1 MLYTKNNKYLPCK
14 NNLFQGDTSE
24 LEDRQEQTREKVLE
38 CLMTVSQILRL
49 LCSKRSPVPAD
60 DIYLAHPNQCHNAYG
75 GPEDQEYI
83 STEDDVSLVDLGDDD
98 TRCLVA
104 SSQNQKDQENT
115 SLQYLTESSEGSD
128 DNEGL
133 TLNAYDCPT
142 VEGSAF
148 NREEESMH
156 RADLCE
162 ILEGKRLFEEDRK
175 LRRSFVTDLQ
185 ERARKKQLNSEKGDS
200 IQSHRASV
208 NYVSKLQ
215 SSQNGSNCS
224 NLEVPH
230 QNLEAQAPS
239 ENPTFTNVRTHE
251 NAQRISSHED
261 STAKEEDKLMR
272 VHQLPQGPALNNVKD
287 RNDLDMEPKC
297 ELPEDVSSRLPKTTL
312 VKEYRFTAFNES
324 DSSSILERGTYAK
337 NVETTRND
345 VCSSEQNAIKTNR
358 ETTPNQ
364 EVQGTIGVDQEDQ
377 EGQRQTKPTG
387 NKFISRKQHHEE
399 ESERNEVEIRE
410 NRGNTPEKQE
420 TPCVDYDDKATEKTL
435 GPLAGDVL
443 PHESMDK
450 DASATQKN
458 VVDLLRETGAVDGLN
473 LKVENGIHSVK
484 KREPTYPY
492 GQIHSKSRATI
503 SNRNKR
509 TTRPLCQGGDV
520 VADGES
526 HEDLNKNTIAVDGSA
541 LAKSHLKDSHAFLE
555 SGLEIIGNITNTPK
569 KDGTSCP
576 DYDEMTTE
584 RTFEPPI
591 EDVLPDGTTKEDTS
605 RSQNNLVDLLRE
617 TDAVDGPTLKEE
629 NETRSLKQKLRA
641 LEKIDPHEQIHFVS
655 QAILSNRHETS
666 FRSMRHGGDVVADG
680 ESREDSIY
688 NVDTVDGPVLTQN
701 LHKDFHAGERSKS
714 SVKHKRA
721 QTLGSEKESHTDREG
736 LCKSRYPLEH
746 KGNLSQFHS
755 GDGGARPKQRST
767 DNAKTPLPWPSIKYP
782 MSADSD
788 LERINLGLDPV
799 FLARHVKESNPLLPF
814 HNGGNYN
821 YASSDG
827 LWKEDHE
834 LKYFSPNAYHQAFYG
849 KDQKSHDKEEF
860 IPRDKADRY
869 DKVTPVYNALAP
881 LAPPNGK
888 QKESWHFPL
897 SESCKDTVL
906 RSQCFAEMTNESN
919 PTSLPKSFDAN
930 REKLFSECGSA
941 CAYNDM
947 DSMANDYSIGVGGD
961 ECGKSPPISKNDHS
975 RTENSL
981 SSNLRYLQEIM
992 TKTIRLVALN
1002 ATGAREND
1010 AANQTVEKTGIRE
1023 ETGDMGEA
1031 EVTQRLHETNTP
1043 GESTPLNETTVE
1055 AERQPMVTPVQE
1067 SPRPVC
1073 SHYQRRCLVRF
1084 PCCGKFFPC
1093 HRCHNESDCSEDQA
1107 RAVNA
1112 THIRCTICYH
1122 EQEVKFLFM
1131 ILCLAFM
1138 LR

>member
-1 MLYTKNNKYLPCK
+1 
-14 NNLFQGDTSE
+14 
-24 LEDRQEQTREKVLE
+24 
-38 CLMTVSQILRL
+38 MTVSQMSRL
-49 LCSKRSPVPAD
+49 LCSERSPATDD

-75 GPEDQEYI
+75 GLEDQEYI

-104 SSQNQKDQENT
+104 SSQNKKDQENT
-115 SLQYLTESSEGSD
+115 SLRYLTESSEGSD

-142 VEGSAF
+142 VEGSAS
-148 NREEESMH
+148 NRKEESML

-162 ILEGKRLFEEDRK
+162 ILEGKRLFEEDRQS
-175 LRRSFVTDLQ
+175 RRSFVTDLQ
-185 ERARKKQLNSEKGDS
+185 EKVRNKQLNSEKGDS

-215 SSQNGSNCS
+215 SSQNGSNYS

-239 ENPTFTNVRTHE
+239 ENPTFRNVSTHE

-261 STAKEEDKLMR
+261 KTAKEEDKLMR
-272 VHQLPQGPALNNVKD
+272 IHQLPQGPALNNVKD

-312 VKEYRFTAFNES
+312 AKEYRFTAFNES
-324 DSSSILERGTYAK
+324 DSSSILERGTYPK

-387 NKFISRKQHHEE
+387 NKFLSRKQHHEE

-410 NRGNTPEKQE
+410 NKGNTPEKQE
-420 TPCVDYDDKATEKTL
+420 TPCFDYDDKATEKTL
-435 GPLAGDVL
+435 EPLAGDVL
-443 PHESMDK
+443 PDESMDK

-458 VVDLLRETGAVDGLN
+458 VVDRLGETGAVDGLN
-473 LKVENGIHSVK
+473 LKVDNGIHPVK

-526 HEDLNKNTIAVDGSA
+526 HEDLNKNTIPVDGSV
-541 LAKSHLKDSHAFLE
+541 LAKSYLKDSHAFLE

-576 DYDEMTTE
+576 DYDEMTAE

-605 RSQNNLVDLLRE
+605 RSQNNLIDLLRG

-629 NETRSLKQKLRA
+629 NETRPLKQNLRA
-641 LEKIDPHEQIHFVS
+641 VEKIDPHGQIHCMS
-655 QAILSNRHETS
+655 QAILSNRHETT
-666 FRSMRHGGDVVADG
+666 FRSMCHGGDVVADG
-680 ESREDSIY
+680 ESREDLIY
-688 NVDTVDGPVLTQN
+688 NVDTVDGPALTQN
-701 LHKDFHAGERSKS
+701 FHKDFHAGERSKS

-767 DNAKTPLPWPSIKYP
+767 DNAKTHLPWPSIKNP
-782 MSADSD
+782 MSTDSD
-788 LERINLGLDPV
+788 LGRINLGLDPV

-827 LWKEDHE
+827 LWQEDHE
-834 LKYFSPNAYHQAFYG
+834 LKYFSPNAYHQVFYG

-869 DKVTPVYNALAP
+869 DKVIPVYNALAP
-881 LAPPNGK
+881 LAPPNRK

-906 RSQCFAEMTNESN
+906 RSQCFVEMSNESI

-981 SSNLRYLQEIM
+981 SSNLKYLQEIM
-992 TKTIRLVALN
+992 TKTIQLVALN

-1043 GESTPLNETTVE
+1043 EESTSLNETTVE
-1055 AERQPMVTPVQE
+1055 AERQPMVIPVQE

-1122 EQEVKFLFM
+1122 EQEVRFLFM
-1131 ILCLAFM
+1131 ILCLCFHVKIRY
-1138 LR
+1138 LE

>member
-1 MLYTKNNKYLPCK
+1 
-14 NNLFQGDTSE
+14 
-24 LEDRQEQTREKVLE
+24 
-38 CLMTVSQILRL
+38 MTVSQMSRL
-49 LCSKRSPVPAD
+49 LCSERSPATDD
-60 DIYLAHPNQCHNAYG
+60 DIYLAHPNQCHNTYG
-75 GPEDQEYI
+75 GLEDQEYI

-98 TRCLVA
+98 TRCLVT
-104 SSQNQKDQENT
+104 SSQSKKDQENT

-142 VEGSAF
+142 VERSAS
-148 NREEESMH
+148 NR
-156 RADLCE
+156 E
-162 ILEGKRLFEEDRK
+162 ILEGKRLFEEDRQS
-175 LRRSFVTDLQ
+175 RRSFVTDLQ
-185 ERARKKQLNSEKGDS
+185 EKVRNKQLNSEKGDS

-215 SSQNGSNCS
+215 SSQNGSNYS

-239 ENPTFTNVRTHE
+239 ENPTFWNVSTHE

-261 STAKEEDKLMR
+261 KTAKEEDKLMR
-272 VHQLPQGPALNNVKD
+272 IHQLPQGPALNNVKD
-287 RNDLDMEPKC
+287 RNDIDMEPKC

-312 VKEYRFTAFNES
+312 AKEYRFTAFNES

-387 NKFISRKQHHEE
+387 NKFISRKQHHKE

-410 NRGNTPEKQE
+410 NKGNTPEKQE
-420 TPCVDYDDKATEKTL
+420 TPCFDYDDKATEKTL

-443 PHESMDK
+443 PDESMDK

-473 LKVENGIHSVK
+473 LKVDNGIHSVK
-484 KREPTYPY
+484 KREPTYLY

-526 HEDLNKNTIAVDGSA
+526 HEDLNS
-541 LAKSHLKDSHAFLE
+541 
-555 SGLEIIGNITNTPK
+555 
-569 KDGTSCP
+569 

-584 RTFEPPI
+584 RTFEPPV

-629 NETRSLKQKLRA
+629 NETRPLKKNLRA
-641 LEKIDPHEQIHFVS
+641 VEKIDPHGQIHCMS
-655 QAILSNRHETS
+655 QAILSNRHETT
-666 FRSMRHGGDVVADG
+666 FRSMCHGGDVVADG
-680 ESREDSIY
+680 ESREDLIY
-688 NVDTVDGPVLTQN
+688 NVDTVDGPALTQN
-701 LHKDFHAGERSKS
+701 FHKDFHAGERSKS

-721 QTLGSEKESHTDREG
+721 QTLGSEKESHADREG

-767 DNAKTPLPWPSIKYP
+767 DNAKTLLPWPSIKNP
-782 MSADSD
+782 MSTDSD

-827 LWKEDHE
+827 LWQEDHE
-834 LKYFSPNAYHQAFYG
+834 LKYFSPNAYHQVFYG

-869 DKVTPVYNALAP
+869 DKVIPVYNALSP

-888 QKESWHFPL
+888 QKESWHFPP

-906 RSQCFAEMTNESN
+906 RSQCFAERTNEST

-947 DSMANDYSIGVGGD
+947 DSMANEYSIGLGSD

-981 SSNLRYLQEIM
+981 SSNLRFLQEIM

-1002 ATGAREND
+1002 ATGAREID
-1010 AANQTVEKTGIRE
+1010 PANQTVEKTGIRE

-1031 EVTQRLHETNTP
+1031 EVRQRLHETNTP
-1043 GESTPLNETTVE
+1043 GESTPSNETTVE

-1122 EQEVKFLFM
+1122 EQEVRFLFM